1 MMLVLMYI
9 FYCEYCEIAKDY
21 NPECQTLMRVMN
33 LCMMLILVYV
43 LYYAAIV
50 RQQKITFLNLNESIK
65 FLHDVSS
72 NVCILLCM
80 YYEAIKFYNLEP

>member
-1 MMLVLMYI
+1 MYI
-9 FYCEYCEIAKDY
+9 LYCEYCEIAKDY
-21 NPECQTLMRVMN
+21 NPKCQTLMRVMN